1 MWFRQTWRIE
11 VVIYKLHFAF
21 IVSRKKF
28 EASLDFTTSKLKPKT
43 LLAPPPWNE
52 ANVNLLKKQ
61 TRTNNYVFPRQK
73 YESLKSVQKLL
84 NQSVKMVFNFF
95 FTRAYNRTIAF
106 CHLTWGLWTW
116 LLNLSGLV
124 DSWELARLTDTHRV
138 GLVGKVP
145 GATACLLSV
154 LKKVSTVSLMFI
166 DFKISYMLVWFIL
179 IHVSNKIDL

>member
-1 MWFRQTWRIE
+1 MWFKQTWRIE

-21 IVSRKKF
+21 IVSRKKL
-28 EASLDFTTSKLKPKT
+28 EASLEFPTSKPKT
-43 LLAPPPWNE
+43 PLAPPPWNE
-52 ANVNLLKKQ
+52 ANVNSLKKQ

-145 GATACLLSV
+145 GATVCLSSV
-154 LKKVSTVSLMFI
+154 LKKVSIVNCCSFIFSL
-166 DFKISYMLVWFIL
+166 DLV
-179 IHVSNKIDL
+179 